1 MATKETRGVDDLAI
15 NTIRFLA
22 VDMVEKANSGHPGAP
37 MGLAPLAYLLWTR
50 HLRYHPED
58 PAWPN
63 RDRFV
68 LSAGHA
74 SALLYALLHL
84 AGFDLPMAELQRFRQ
99 YGSKTPGHPEHELT
113 PGVETTTGPLGQG
126 LGNSV
131 GMAIAQRKS
140 AAAFNR
146 DGYPLFDYR
155 IWVVASDGD
164 MMEGIGS
171 EASSLAGHLRLGN
184 LKVFYDDNHVSLDGP
199 TALSFDDDVPKR
211 YEAYG
216 WRVER
221 VPDVNDLPAVE
232 AAIAAAEAETERP
245 TLVALRTVIGYGS
258 PKKQGTSQAHG
269 SPLGKEETEA
279 AKKFFGWPLEP
290 AFYVPREAVE
300 AFAPARERGR
310 QAQAEWR
317 ELRRRY
323 QAAFPAEAADLE
335 ARLAGQLPEGWQEAL
350 PAFSPAD
357 DALAT
362 RAASGKAINAI
373 APRLPRLCG
382 GSADLATS
390 NDTLIKGEDNF
401 EPGKPGGRN
410 FYFGVREHAMGAALS
425 GIALSGLWIPYGGT
439 FLIFSDYMRPA
450 IRLACLMRL
459 QVIYVFTH
467 DSVFL
472 GEDGPTHQ
480 AISQLASLRSLP
492 GMTVIRPADACET
505 AAAWRAAIE
514 NRGGPTALV
523 LSRQALPILE
533 ETRRGAPEGLP
544 RGAYVLAEPAPATPG
559 GGPATPGG
567 GGSATAAGGGPASPG
582 GSGGSAGDPDLLL
595 LATGSEVSLALESAR
610 GLAAQGVRVRVVSMP
625 SFHLFDRQ
633 PAAYR
638 DQVLPPGVRKRLA
651 IEAAAPFGW
660 HKYVGLD
667 GEVHGI
673 ERFGAS
679 APAKQLYEPFGFT
692 AEKVMEHALRLLG
705 RQAAPGA

>member
-1 MATKETRGVDDLAI
+1 MGGTENMATSANRPAGRAADDLVI

-50 HLRYHPED
+50 HLRFDPQD
-58 PAWPN
+58 PAWPD

-84 AGFDLPMAELQRFRQ
+84 SGFDLPMSELQRFRQ
-99 YGSKTPGHPEHELT
+99 FGSKTPGHPEHELT

-155 IWVVASDGD
+155 IWVVVSDGD
-164 MMEGIGS
+164 MMEGVGS
-171 EASSLAGHLRLGN
+171 EAASLAGHLQLGN
-184 LKVFYDDNHVSLDGP
+184 LKVFYDDNHISLDGP
-199 TALSFDDDVPKR
+199 TALSFGDDVPKR
-211 YEAYG
+211 FEAYG

-221 VPDVNDLPAVE
+221 VADVNDLDAVE
-232 AAIAAAEAETERP
+232 AAIAAVEAETERP
-245 TLVALRTVIGYGS
+245 SLVAVRTVIGYGS
-258 PKKQGTSQAHG
+258 PKKQNTSQAHG

-290 AFYVPREAVE
+290 TFYVPPEATA
-300 AFAPARERGR
+300 AFAAARESGSRLH
-310 QAQAEWR
+310 AAWK
-317 ELRRRY
+317 ELWQRY
-323 QAAFPAEAADLE
+323 QAAFPKEAADLGS
-335 ARLAGQLPEGWQEAL
+335 RLAGKLPDGWHEAL
-350 PAFSPAD
+350 PSFSPAD
-357 DALAT
+357 GPIAT
-362 RAASGKAINAI
+362 RAASGKVINAL
-373 APRLPRLCG
+373 APRLPQLCG
-382 GSADLATS
+382 GAADLASS
-390 NDTLIKGEDNF
+390 NETLIKGEDNF

-410 FYFGVREHAMGAALS
+410 FYFGVREHAMGSALS
-425 GIALSGLWIPYGGT
+425 GIALSRLWLPYGGT
-439 FLIFSDYMRPA
+439 FLIFSDYMRPP
-450 IRLACLMRL
+450 IRLACLMKL

-467 DSVFL
+467 DSIFL

-480 AISQLASLRSLP
+480 PISQLASLRSLP

-514 NRGGPTALV
+514 HREGPTALV
-523 LSRQALPILE
+523 LTRQALPILE
-533 ETRRGAPEGLP
+533 ESRRLAPAGVP
-544 RGAYVLAEPAPATPG
+544 RGAYVLAEPAPAG
-559 GGPATPGG
+559 GTRPDA
-567 GGSATAAGGGPASPG
+567 SADAPASAPE
-582 GSGGSAGDPDLLL
+582 PELLL
-595 LATGSEVSLALESAR
+595 LATGSEVSLGYEAAKR
-610 GLAAQGVRVRVVSMP
+610 LAAQGVRVRLVSMP
-625 SFHLFDRQ
+625 SWELFDRQ
-633 PAAYR
+633 PAEYR
-638 DQVLPPGVRKRLA
+638 DAVLPPGVRKRLA
-651 IEAAAPFGW
+651 IEAASPFGW

-667 GEVHGI
+667 GEVQGI

-692 AEKVMEHALRLLG
+692 PEHVVERALHLLG
-705 RQAAPGA
+705 HRS